1 MAVVEN
7 GGMETVNHDCL
18 AGLLNRENLS
28 LPIHVY
34 SEIDST
40 NTQAMRLLQSGNK
53 APFAV
58 LAERQTKGRGRMGR
72 EWFSADSGNLYLSF
86 GFEPDFES
94 ERIQCFTLWLG
105 LAICAVLNDPL
116 QFPVALK
123 WPNDIVY
130 NGKKLAGMLTETR
143 VSGAKVNS
151 AIFGLGLNV
160 NSSQDFWPVALQNT
174 ACSLCEISG
183 KAEDINLIAATVIQ
197 AVLNA
202 FQAFLARDWEAEFK
216 LYWQRYDAMRDHTV
230 TISLHDENF
239 TGRACGV
246 DAHGALL
253 VQLPNNEIRSF
264 QSGEASLHAAYYD
277 K

>member
-1 MAVVEN
+1 MAAIEK
-7 GGMETVNHDCL
+7 GSMQAVNQDRL
-18 AGLLNRENLS
+18 TGLLNCANLS

-40 NTQAMRLLQSGNK
+40 NTQAMRLLQGGSE

-86 GFEPDFES
+86 GLEPDLES

-105 LAICAVLNDPL
+105 LAICAALNDPL

-130 NGKKLAGMLTETR
+130 RGKKLAGMLTETR
-143 VSGAKVNS
+143 VSGTKVAS

-160 NSSQDFWPVALQNT
+160 NGSRALWPAALQNS
-174 ACSLCEISG
+174 ACSLCDLSG
-183 KAEDINLIAATVIQ
+183 KSEDINVIAATVIQ

-202 FQAFLARDWEAEFK
+202 CQAFFAGGWEAEFK
-216 LYWQRYDAMRDHTV
+216 RNWQRYDAMREHTV
-230 TISLHDENF
+230 SICLHNENV

-246 DAHGALL
+246 DAQGALL
-253 VQLPNNEIRSF
+253 VELSNNELRAF
-264 QSGEASLHAAYYD
+264 PSGEATLHASYYE